1 MKIGVSVEQKERKMT
16 GEPAILRSYA
26 STLLRFLLL
35 PLIPLRADRLSW
47 LHDSAGGER
56 VRRRRQ

>member
-26 STLLRFLLL
+26 STLLRFCLTSYS
-35 PLIPLRADRLSW
+35 PSR
-47 LHDSAGGER
+47 
-56 VRRRRQ
+56 